1 MPPKK
6 LTSKD
11 LEALGGER
19 LAELLMELAQEDAA
33 TRRRLR
39 YALAQTR
46 GADELVREVRKRLAA
61 MRRARSSVDWQR
73 AKQLAGDLEQQRAL
87 IVDKIGP
94 EDPATALELAWRFM
108 DLAEPVFERCDDS
121 NGWVGSVFS
130 AMVEDLGRIASAAQP
145 DVAGLAEQVA
155 EATSRND
162 YGQYDRLV
170 PALAPA
176 LGATGLARLKE
187 QFSARLAACSDRLQR
202 APVRSLLMDVADAQG
217 DADAYAALHDDE
229 LRRMPRLAAAIAR
242 RFLVAGRPADALAA
256 LEQAETETRG
266 RWPDFE
272 WEDARIDALGAL
284 GRHDE
289 AQALR
294 WSCFER
300 SLSARHLR
308 DYLKRL
314 PPVEQLDV
322 EERSMAVAQEHASV
336 LEALQFL
343 VSWPALPEA
352 ATLVTRRAVELD
364 GNHYHLLGSA
374 AEALMARYPLAAS
387 LALRAMIDDSLEHGR
402 STRYRHAARHL
413 ATCAALAAGTVDWH
427 GFESH
432 EDYLARLRDRHKR
445 KVSFWS
451 LCRLPV
457 DRPGRPT

>member
-19 LAELLMELAQEDAA
+19 LAELLMELAEEDAA

-39 YALAQTR
+39 YALAQSR

-61 MRRARSSVDWQR
+61 MRRARSFMDWQR
-73 AKQLAGDLEQQRAL
+73 AKHLAGDLEQQRAL
-87 IVDKIGP
+87 IVDKIAP

-108 DLAEPVFERCDDS
+108 DLAAPVFERCDDS

-145 DVAGLAEQVA
+145 DAAGLAEQVV

-176 LGATGLARLKE
+176 LGAAGLARLKE

-242 RFLVAGRPADALAA
+242 RFLAAGRPTDAMAA
-256 LEQAETETRG
+256 LELAATETRG

-272 WEDARIDALGAL
+272 WEDARIDVLEAL

-289 AQALR
+289 AQDLR

-308 DYLKRL
+308 DHLQRL
-314 PPVEQLDV
+314 SPVKQLDV
-322 EERSMAVAQEHASV
+322 EERAMAVAQEYASA
-336 LEALQFL
+336 LQSLQFL
-343 VSWPALPEA
+343 VSWPALQEA

-364 GNHYHLLGSA
+364 GNHYHLLGPA

-387 LALRAMIDDSLEHGR
+387 LALRAMINDSLEHGR

-413 ATCAALAAGTVDWH
+413 ATCAALAAGVVDWYS
-427 GFESH
+427 FESH
-432 EDYLARLRDRHKR
+432 EAYLARLQDRHKR
-445 KVSFWS
+445 KISFWS
-451 LCRLPV
+451 LCQLP
-457 DRPGRPT
+457 GQ

>member
-94 EDPATALELAWRFM
+94 EDPAT
-108 DLAEPVFERCDDS
+108 
-121 NGWVGSVFS
+121 
-130 AMVEDLGRIASAAQP
+130 
-145 DVAGLAEQVA
+145 
-155 EATSRND
+155 
-162 YGQYDRLV
+162 
-170 PALAPA
+170 
-176 LGATGLARLKE
+176 
-187 QFSARLAACSDRLQR
+187 
-202 APVRSLLMDVADAQG
+202 
-217 DADAYAALHDDE
+217 
-229 LRRMPRLAAAIAR
+229 
-242 RFLVAGRPADALAA
+242 A